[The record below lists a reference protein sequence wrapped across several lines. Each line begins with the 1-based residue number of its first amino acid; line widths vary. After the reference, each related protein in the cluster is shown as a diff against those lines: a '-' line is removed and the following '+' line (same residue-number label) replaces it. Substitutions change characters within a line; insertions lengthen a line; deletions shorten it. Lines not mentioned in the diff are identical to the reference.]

1 MKKIKILSVFAIFV
15 VCIAMTACKGGEK
28 AAVVAF
34 PKDTANGY
42 IWATPEFDSE
52 YFTLTSQR
60 SYSEQAPGM
69 PSTQYHEWTLTPLK
83 AGTAQVIFTQ
93 YDSQESLDTATDP
106 FRKVTI
112 TYEIAED
119 LTLKETDRI
128 DLNYKQDVED

>member
-1 MKKIKILSVFAIFV
+1 MKKSKIILAFALLILCFTLV
-15 VCIAMTACKGGEK
+15 SCKGGEK
-28 AAVVAF
+28 TTVVSF
-34 PKDTANGY
+34 PKDTAGGY
-42 IWATPEFDSE
+42 VWAEPEFDAE
-52 YFTLTSQR
+52 FFTLTSQR

-83 AGTAQVIFTQ
+83 AGTAQVVFTQ
-93 YDSQESLDTATDP
+93 YDSQENLENKTDP

-128 DLNYKQDVED
+128 DLNYKQDEE